1 MSSSAEPFAFVSGAG
16 VRPGTQRSTQG
27 ARCVLS
33 ATNSTWSSG
42 SVNRVFSVAPKHSPS
57 VPRASAAGEDDTK
70 QAAVVANEAE
80 KSGSSKPSAD
90 FAPPPAT
97 FFQAIQQAVSATQAA
112 FRDGEKLVEVEF
124 PPLPTAQMES
134 SAIGAY
140 DVMDANIRLAVDFA
154 RPFAKE
160 GKRVAVQFPDFIE
173 KDRAVGQNNESEE
186 PVEGIRFGTIRDSG
200 RGGFLERIWT
210 KKEMEPATKDD
221 DDMFVVIGATCQEL
235 PDVEKLVEEAGDRPV
250 VLFNLKLDSA
260 RGDLGLPAFPR
271 KALHY
276 RFLTKALPVY
286 YLRTRTYSRSL
297 KKAPFLVNYSGV
309 LYRVYPGP
317 YQILLDT
324 SAGAYRRLETLDE
337 RPSLGEVRDA
347 LTEGLDIEVPFK
359 EFLGQSKTW
368 WESAPPEKEAST
380 KWRS

>member
-1 MSSSAEPFAFVSGAG
+1 MSTRDMFAFVSSA
-16 VRPGTQRSTQG
+16 VVSRTSQANTQESHCAFPGSK
-27 ARCVLS
+27 
-33 ATNSTWSSG
+33 STWASG
-42 SVNRVFSVAPKHSPS
+42 RHNRRCTALPKRAAAIT
-57 VPRASAAGEDDTK
+57 RASAASDDDAK
-70 QAAVVANEAE
+70 RAAAVASKAKDSDE
-80 KSGSSKPSAD
+80 GKPSSD

-97 FFQAIQQAVSATQAA
+97 FFQAIQQAVSAVQAA
-112 FRDGEKLVEVEF
+112 LEDGEKLVEIEF

-134 SAIGAY
+134 SAVGAY
-140 DVMDANIRLAVDFA
+140 DVMDANIRLSVDFA
-154 RPFAKE
+154 RPFAKA
-160 GKRVAVQFPDFIE
+160 GKRVAIQFPDFIE
-173 KDRAVGQNNESEE
+173 KDRAVGQNNEMEE

-210 KKEMEPATKDD
+210 TKKMESATRDD
-221 DDMFVVIGATCQEL
+221 DDIFVVIGATCQEL
-235 PDVEKLVEEAGDRPV
+235 PDVEKLVEDAGGRPV

-276 RFLTKALPVY
+276 RFLTKVLPVY

-297 KKAPFLVNYSGV
+297 KKAPYIVNYSGV

-324 SAGAYRRLETLDE
+324 SAGAYRRLDTMDE

-368 WESAPPEKEAST
+368 WESSSSEKEESN
-380 KWRS
+380 KWRI

>member
-1 MSSSAEPFAFVSGAG
+1 MRVSSAQPKRAAL
-16 VRPGTQRSTQG
+16 GT
-27 ARCVLS
+27 C
-33 ATNSTWSSG
+33 
-42 SVNRVFSVAPKHSPS
+42 
-57 VPRASAAGEDDTK
+57 ASAASKDDTK
-70 QAAVVANEAE
+70 QAAVVESDGERQNA
-80 KSGSSKPSAD
+80 KKTPSD

-97 FFQAIQQAVSATQAA
+97 FYQAIQQAVSAAQAA
-112 FRDGEKLVEVEF
+112 FDDGEKLVEIEF

-173 KDRAVGQNNESEE
+173 KDRAVGQNNEMEE

-210 KKEMEPATKDD
+210 KKEMEPATRDD
-221 DDMFVVIGATCQEL
+221 DDIFVVIGATCQEL

-250 VLFNLKLDSA
+250 VLFNLKLDAA

-276 RFLTKALPVY
+276 RFLTKVLPVY

-324 SAGAYRRLETLDE
+324 SAGAYRRLQTSDE
-337 RPSLGEVRDA
+337 RPSLGEVRDT

-368 WESAPPEKEAST
+368 WESAPAEKEASN
-380 KWRS
+380 KWRM